1 MKSAGVD
8 LIIPPSILLVE
19 DNPAHAEL
27 VLRSFE
33 VYRPDIKILHLTD
46 GEAALDYLFR
56 RGHYA
61 DPRQSPRPRIILMDL
76 RLPRLDGL
84 QVLAEIKSFQDLKH
98 IPVIILTTSAADADI
113 IGAYEHQANSY
124 LVKPTEFEE
133 LIQLAKTVGAFWLK
147 WNSYPTD

>member
-8 LIIPPSILLVE
+8 SIPLSILLVE
-19 DNPAHAEL
+19 DNLAHAEL

-33 VYRPDIKILHLTD
+33 VYRPDIKILHLAD
-46 GEAALDYLFR
+46 GETALDYLFR
-56 RGHYA
+56 RGSYA
-61 DPRQSPRPRIILMDL
+61 DPQQSPRPRIILMDL

-84 QVLAEIKSFQDLKH
+84 QVLAEVKSLPDLKH
-98 IPVIILTTSAADADI
+98 IPVIILTTSAADTDI

-133 LIQLAKTVGAFWLK
+133 LIQLVKTVGTFWLE